1 MLYVDY
7 NLDMDEGY
15 LALDKEL
22 RLSSQDKPA
31 GQVWGSLP
39 ATWQEGDLFKL
50 SINNTGQVMFKK
62 VTQIGAL

>member
-7 NLDMDEGY
+7 HFDMDEGY

-22 RLSSQDKPA
+22 RLSSQERPE

-39 ATWQEGDLFKL
+39 STWQEGDVFKL
-50 SINNTGQVMFKK
+50 SINNSGQVVFRK